1 MGIIRAMESLRSR
14 KLGENIE
21 KWLFKGYI
29 LIIYGAR
36 QVGKTTLI
44 KSLLKEHSDKN
55 SLYLT
60 CDDFDTKSTLEE
72 AKNFS
77 ELKNFIGTPE
87 ILVID
92 EAQRV
97 KNIGLKLKLLFDNL
111 ENTQI
116 VVTGSSSFELAN
128 EVNEPLTG
136 RSLSFKLYPF
146 SVDEVCENQIEVTR
160 SINKFMLYGSYPK
173 IYLTPEHAVE
183 KVLKEVTEQYLYK
196 DLLSIGGIQKPEVL
210 IKLLKLLA
218 YQIGQEFSYNEIA
231 SSLGIDKKSVEKYID
246 VLEKSFV
253 VFRLGPFSKN
263 LRNEL
268 KKLRKIYF
276 YDLGIR
282 NALINDFNDLEIRP
296 DLGNLWENFC
306 ILEKMKLNEYDEDN
320 PNYYFWRNHEKKEI
334 DLIEDWGRK
343 KALQAYEFK
352 YGTSNKYKFPK
363 DFLEKY
369 PGAETTIVNR
379 DTFSDFL

>member
-1 MGIIRAMESLRSR
+1 MESLKSR

-36 QVGKTTLI
+36 QVGKTTLV
-44 KSLLKEHSDKN
+44 KSLLEKSSDKN

-60 CDDFDTKSTLEE
+60 CDDFDTKTTLEN
-72 AKNFS
+72 ADNFS
-77 ELKNFIGTPE
+77 DLKNFIGSPE

-92 EAQRV
+92 EAQRI

-116 VVTGSSSFELAN
+116 IVTGSSSFELAN

-146 SVDEVCENQIEVTR
+146 SVNEVCENQVEIQR
-160 SINKFMLYGSYPK
+160 NIDKFMLYGSYPK
-173 IYLTPEHAVE
+173 IFLTPEHIVE
-183 KVLKEVTEQYLYK
+183 KALKEIAEQYLYK
-196 DLLSIGGIQKPEVL
+196 DLLSIAGIQKPEIL

-246 VLEKSFV
+246 ILEKSFV
-253 VFRLGPFSKN
+253 VFRLGPYSKN

-296 DLGNLWENFC
+296 DLGHLWENFC
-306 ILEKMKLNEYDEDN
+306 ILERMKFNEYKEDN

-334 DLIEDWGRK
+334 DLVEDWGRK
-343 KALQAYEFK
+343 KALQAFEFK
-352 YGTSNKYKFPK
+352 YGKNTKYQFPK
-363 DFLEKY
+363 DFIGTY
-369 PGAETTIVNR
+369 PGVEGRVINKESFQ
-379 DTFSDFL
+379 DLL